1 MKTRIFSIFLILS
14 TLFLPVSAAEI
25 WSEKTE
31 MTVGEGVRLWSEER
45 FSADGWESVHV
56 LEIDTENENLSL
68 TALYDS
74 RGISHSK
81 NVLKL
86 SEEAGVLAAVNAD
99 FFNWTGTPLGFT
111 VSDGRVISSP
121 SHDPGLAA
129 FMETEEGEYLLDYV
143 DMSLFVTCP
152 EGYKAEIIHIN
163 KVHSMESMVLYTS
176 DWGEKTPGSR
186 DGVSELVVKD
196 GIVEEIRLEQD
207 GVEIPENGY
216 VLATSTKTSTY
227 LVDNFK
233 VGDKVELSYSITPEI
248 QSIKTAVGGGTVLVK
263 DGKVADF
270 TNVISGTHPR
280 TAIGVDKEGKKVF
293 LVTVDGR
300 KTAMP
305 GFTQTK
311 LAEFMISIGSDA
323 ALNLDGGGSSTMVAK
338 DEKTGILSVVNSISD
353 GALRPIV
360 TAIGVKHTGEVG
372 KAVSMKLFGDTF
384 SLFGK
389 GVPLSVTF
397 YDKAGNPVSAKDKA
411 VQFSSADGE
420 IRDGAFYPSHSG
432 ECTVK
437 AVSDKMQA
445 EMTVTVLDTASAYME
460 AKPKN
465 GESVLL
471 LPGFAAER
479 TILNGFVNKKLSHLA
494 ESEETVYTFEKYE
507 NVPGSAISKFSAQ
520 KVENSLF
527 VTVNAGLGSIRETD
541 ADQWKYIMELSETTK
556 EKNIFFLLSTPLS
569 AFSDT
574 KEAAL
579 FERILTEK
587 LHANGKDVFVISTGD
602 ETAETEKN
610 GVRYITISKNATLS
624 KEDVYDEK
632 NGGIR
637 FTLYGDSVHFEKV
650 PLFSREEK

>member
-1 MKTRIFSIFLILS
+1 MKMRILSIFLIFS

-45 FSADGWESVHV
+45 FLTEGWESVHV
-56 LEIDTENENLSL
+56 LEIDAENENLSL

-129 FMETEEGEYLLDYV
+129 FMETEDGEFLFDYI

-163 KVHSMESMVLYTS
+163 KVHSMESMVLYTA
-176 DWGEKTPGSR
+176 DWGEKTPGSH

-196 GIVEEIRLEQD
+196 GIVEEIRLEKD
-207 GVEIPENGY
+207 GVAVPENGY

-233 VGDKVELSYSITPEI
+233 VGDKVELSYSITPDI
-248 QSIKTAVGGGTVLVK
+248 QNIKTAVGGGSVLVK
-263 DGKVADF
+263 DGKVAKF

-305 GFTQTK
+305 GFTQTR
-311 LAEFMISIGSDA
+311 LAEFMISIGADA
-323 ALNLDGGGSSTMVAK
+323 AMNLDGGGSSTMVAK
-338 DEKTGILSVVNSISD
+338 DEKTGILSVVNSVSE
-353 GALRPIV
+353 GALRSVV
-360 TAIGVKHTGEVG
+360 TAIGVKHTGETG
-372 KAVSMKLFGDTF
+372 KAASMKILGESFAMKGA
-384 SLFGK
+384 
-389 GVPLSVTF
+389 GVPLSVVF
-397 YDKAGNPVSAKDKA
+397 YDEAGNPVSLKEETL
-411 VQFSSADGE
+411 QFSSADGE
-420 IRDGAFYPSHSG
+420 IRDSVFYPSRAG
-432 ECTVK
+432 DCTVK
-437 AVSDKMQA
+437 AEAGEMQA
-445 EMTVTVLDTASAYME
+445 EFAVTVLDTAASYAAE
-460 AKPKN
+460 KPQN

-471 LPGFAAER
+471 LPGMMQEK
-479 TILNGFVNKKLSHLA
+479 TILGGFVNKKLVTLSEGE
-494 ESEETVYTFEKYE
+494 ESVYAFAKYE
-507 NVPGSAISKFSAQ
+507 NMPDNAVSKFSA
-520 KVENSLF
+520 KKIENSLF
-527 VTVNAGLGSIRETD
+527 VTVNTGLGSIRETD
-541 ADQWKYIMELSETTK
+541 AKQWKYIMEMSEEST
-556 EKNIFFLLSTPLS
+556 EKNIFFLLSAPLS
-569 AFSDT
+569 AFSDK
-574 KEAAL
+574 KEAEL
-579 FERILTEK
+579 FERVIKEK
-587 LHANGKDVFVISTGD
+587 LHANGKEVFVISPGE

-610 GVRYITISKNATLS
+610 GVRYITVSKNAALS
-624 KEDVYDEK
+624 KEDIYDDAK
-632 NGGIR
+632 GGVR
-637 FTLYGDSVHFEKV
+637 FTLFGDSVHFEKV
-650 PLFSREEK
+650 PFFIREGQ